1 MDHNHR
7 DPEQVKER
15 IQQVLRDRFN
25 IEDATGLELLTA
37 MHRVTVMS
45 NILDTQ
51 GDGEELELS
60 GPRWWLMLRLFFEE
74 EMDNDAGLTPSH
86 LSHTQRVSR
95 NTISSLLR
103 GLESQELIVR
113 VTDPSDLRI
122 FRIRLSDTGRQL
134 ILRTVPARIQALN
147 RLYAVLSPR
156 EKDELL
162 RILHKLDR
170 ALKQATCPHHHTGG
184 EGTA

>member
-1 MDHNHR
+1 MQPNHR
-7 DPEQVKER
+7 DPEQIQAR
-15 IQQVLRDRFN
+15 IQQVLRERFN

-74 EMDNDAGLTPSH
+74 EIGNEGGLTPSH

-103 GLESQELIVR
+103 GLESQQLIVR
-113 VTDPSDLRI
+113 VTDPADLRI

-147 RLYAVLSPR
+147 RLYAVLSSQ

-162 RILHKLDR
+162 HILHKLDR
-170 ALKQATCPHHHTGG
+170 ALKQAICPHHHTGDH
-184 EGTA
+184 ETD